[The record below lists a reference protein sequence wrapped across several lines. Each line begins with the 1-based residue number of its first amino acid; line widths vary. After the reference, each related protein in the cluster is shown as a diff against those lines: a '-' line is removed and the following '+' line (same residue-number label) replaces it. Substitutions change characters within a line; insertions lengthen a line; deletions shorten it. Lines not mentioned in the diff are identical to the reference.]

1 VIPETRYARTTD
13 GVHLAYQTAG
23 EGPIDLVWQF
33 DLIFGNVELVW
44 ETVVGD
50 FLREVSSFSRL
61 VLHDRR
67 GTGLSSRDVAP
78 PDLETRVDDLAVI
91 LDAIGSERPVL
102 GGYGDGGAS
111 NVLFAASRPERV
123 HSLVWSE
130 PTPRTT
136 WAPDYPWGAD
146 REYAER
152 TANVTAELWG
162 TEAFGAAFAE
172 VEASVGNVVPPE
184 LVAKM
189 GRLSRHTATPDVAVT
204 IDRIWTETDIRP
216 ILHSVSTPTLLL
228 ATWKEEADHV
238 ASLLPHAELRIL
250 PRTSWA
256 EYMAAEIGHIRE
268 WLGVAPP
275 APDLD
280 RVLAAV
286 LFTDIVQSTKRL
298 VELGDTRWRSLL
310 ARHDEYAR
318 TEIERHRGRLV
329 DAAGDGVFA
338 TFDGPARAVR
348 CAMAIMRSVQDL
360 GIQLRAGVHVGEV
373 ELEGNA
379 VRGIAVHIGAR
390 LAALAEPGQ
399 VLATGTVKDLVAG
412 SGLTFEDAGEH
423 ELRSVPDRWRLYAV
437 VSD

>member
-1 VIPETRYARTTD
+1 VIPETRYARTAD

-33 DLIFGNVELVW
+33 DLIFGNVELIW

-50 FLREVSSFSRL
+50 FLRELSSFSRL
-61 VLHDRR
+61 ILHDRR
-67 GTGLSSRDVAP
+67 GTGLSSRNVSP
-78 PDLETRVDDLAVI
+78 PDLETRVGDLGVI

-102 GGYGDGGAS
+102 GGHGEGGAS
-111 NVLFAASRPERV
+111 NALFAASRPERV

-130 PTPRTT
+130 PAPRTT

-146 REYAER
+146 RRYVER
-152 TANVTAELWG
+152 MAKVTAELWG
-162 TEAFGAAFAE
+162 SEGYGPAIAE
-172 VEASVGNVVPPE
+172 VEAEDGNVFPPE
-184 LVAKM
+184 FVAMM
-189 GRLSRHTATPDVAVT
+189 GRLSRHTATPDIAVT
-204 IDRIWTETDIRP
+204 IERIWNETDIQSVLP
-216 ILHSVSTPTLLL
+216 SVSAPTLLL
-228 ATWKEEADHV
+228 AAWKDEADHV
-238 ASLLPHAELRIL
+238 ASLMPRAELRIL
-250 PRTSWA
+250 PASWA
-256 EYMAAEIGHIRE
+256 ENKTASIGYIRE

-286 LFTDIVQSTKRL
+286 LFTDIVRSTERL
-298 VELGDTRWRSLL
+298 VELGDARWRSLL

-318 TEIERHRGRLV
+318 IEIEGHRGRLV
-329 DAAGDGVFA
+329 DTAGDGIFA

-348 CAMAIMRSVQDL
+348 CALAIMRSVQDL
-360 GIQLRAGVHVGEV
+360 GIQIRAGVHAGEV
-373 ELEGNA
+373 ELEGDA
-379 VRGIAVHIGAR
+379 VRGIAVHVGAR

-423 ELRSVPDRWRLYAV
+423 ELKGIPDGWHLYSVA
-437 VSD
+437 SD